1 MRHAASHDRGNFLA
15 THCVC
20 HTRIRVISP
29 CILIHLQV
37 FECVWGYY
45 GLGRSCGAACQY
57 GNPLLG
63 LWEHHYIRRAPH
75 EITHRF
81 QHELIADTHH
91 VLTRFKRNWIGTKL
105 VGKSVLSDDSSHLL
119 LLGTRSGGKR
129 RRVWPMGLILGQ
141 QYSRSS

>member
-1 MRHAASHDRGNFLA
+1 MRVCVTAWDCQDHSTCICWGWTHDVTLSPSALSLRAHHRCILTQDAHMRHATSHDRGNFLA

-20 HTRIRVISP
+20 HTRFRVVSP

-75 EITHRF
+75 EIRHRF
-81 QHELIADTHH
+81 QHELIADTRH
-91 VLTRFKRNWIGTKL
+91 VLTCF
-105 VGKSVLSDDSSHLL
+105 
-119 LLGTRSGGKR
+119 
-129 RRVWPMGLILGQ
+129 
-141 QYSRSS
+141 